1 MKKALT
7 LLFFL
12 QVLLC
17 NAANT
22 LDSRSVV
29 ASFGDN
35 LRMWIVTGNI
45 AYRENIEA
53 I

>member
-29 ASFGDN
+29 ASFGD
-35 LRMWIVTGNI
+35 
-45 AYRENIEA
+45 A